1 MLKSDE
7 NILLRLEDIKPYE
20 GDLLFKVDGMSADE
34 YIQKLTEEMNKI
46 EFDTIPFD
54 KWDYIVSFSL
64 ALLEV
69 AGDFFIGDPQFK
81 HSLANKNGPLVKW
94 MDQFHTKLD
103 HSGQPIDF
111 QGKFDS
117 NGNLVPCGGS
127 ADDVLSYGGGAHRGK
142 TFGHDSLPL
151 ARLLYGIKENE
162 TDSQGVKTGKKVYNG
177 ALLVRDILSMSFAI
191 YQISSGTFIDSGM
204 TKGGVYQWVIT
215 NVNQKGNPYDSCNV
229 FVAVIKYFTHMIA
242 DFCSSTSLPIP
253 GFSLLT
259 HWPDRDVEAFA
270 MKLYKNGMNLRTMA
284 LQGIPVA
291 FTEIMMRL
299 YVHFRYKDSQYTE
312 SQIDH
317 KRNKLLLISHGIT
330 AAVNIG
336 KVIITKN
343 PARLNLLLIAR
354 TFHLIWKVTV
364 EELSLTNKAITKEAM
379 GVVKARIETMQTL
392 ILLDKTIYE
401 TNQYNQ
407 LIKNLNASI
416 KECSEDELKKMDD
429 FKNKT
434 NGIKKRIQASR
445 GEKK

>member
-1 MLKSDE
+1 MDQE

-20 GDLLFKVDGMSADE
+20 GDLLFKIDGMSADE

-46 EFDTIPFD
+46 EFDSIPFD
-54 KWDYIVSFSL
+54 KWDYIISFSL

-81 HSLANKNGPLVKW
+81 HSLANKNGPFVKW
-94 MDQFHTKLD
+94 MEQFHTNLD
-103 HSGQPIDF
+103 HSGQPLDY
-111 QGKFDS
+111 QGPGF
-117 NGNLVPCGGS
+117 
-127 ADDVLSYGGGAHRGK
+127 GGAYHRGN
-142 TFGHDSLPL
+142 TFGHDSLPI
-151 ARLLYGIKENE
+151 ARLLYGCKSNE
-162 TDSQGVKTGKKVYNG
+162 DDSPSVQKGKKIYNG
-177 ALLVRDILSMSFAI
+177 ALLTRDILSMGLAI
-191 YQISSGTFIDSGM
+191 YSISSGKFIDCTF
-204 TKGGVYQWVIT
+204 TKEGSYQWIISS
-215 NVNQKGNPYDSCNV
+215 VNQNGNPYDSCNV

-253 GFSLLT
+253 GFSLLS

-270 MKLYKNGMNLRTMA
+270 MKLYKDGMNLRTML

-299 YVHFRYKDSQYTE
+299 YVHFRYKDSQFTE

-354 TFHLIWKVTV
+354 TFYLIWQVTN
-364 EELSLTNKAITKEAM
+364 EELSLTNKALTKEAM
-379 GVVKARIETMQTL
+379 GVVKNRIETIQTL

-401 TNQYNQ
+401 TNQYNR
-407 LIKNLNASI
+407 LIENINSSIEHNIEREQQQMGEYKTRINNAKDRI
-416 KECSEDELKKMDD
+416 NALRGNKK
-429 FKNKT
+429 
-434 NGIKKRIQASR
+434 
-445 GEKK
+445 

>member
-1 MLKSDE
+1 
-7 NILLRLEDIKPYE
+7 
-20 GDLLFKVDGMSADE
+20 
-34 YIQKLTEEMNKI
+34 
-46 EFDTIPFD
+46 
-54 KWDYIVSFSL
+54 
-64 ALLEV
+64 
-69 AGDFFIGDPQFK
+69 
-81 HSLANKNGPLVKW
+81 
-94 MDQFHTKLD
+94 
-103 HSGQPIDF
+103 
-111 QGKFDS
+111 
-117 NGNLVPCGGS
+117 
-127 ADDVLSYGGGAHRGK
+127 
-142 TFGHDSLPL
+142 
-151 ARLLYGIKENE
+151 
-162 TDSQGVKTGKKVYNG
+162 
-177 ALLVRDILSMSFAI
+177 MSFAI

-215 NVNQKGNPYDSCNV
+215 NVNQNGTPYDSCNV
-229 FVAVIKYFTHMIA
+229 FVAVIKYFTHMLA

-270 MKLYKNGMNLRTMA
+270 MKLYKDGMNLRTMV

-407 LIKNLNASI
+407 LIKNLNASV
-416 KECSEDELKKMDD
+416 KKCSEDELKKMVN
-429 FKNKT
+429 FKNHINAVKA
-434 NGIKKRIQASR
+434 RIQASR